1 MPRVLSKIVFVTLLL
16 GFLAGCAQYDSK
28 RGVDV
33 VWQAEAVKTLE
44 VGKTTRSQVLKLFG
58 PPSQVISLD
67 DESVL
72 YYLFEHSKGEGLV
85 LIVYNRIQVDTQYD
99 RAIFFFDDND
109 VLTDLATHIQAR
121 DEA

>member
-1 MPRVLSKIVFVTLLL
+1 LFVSLFL

-33 VWQAEAVKTLE
+33 VWQAEAIEELE
-44 VGKTTRSQVLKLFG
+44 SGKTTRAQVLKLFG

-109 VLTDLATHIQAR
+109 VLTDFATHIQSPDA
-121 DEA
+121 ALF